1 MENGTA
7 WYLGYIIVYF
17 AIMFGIGFYY
27 FTKVKNADDYLIG
40 GWSMGFW
47 SIVGTVIS
55 TWCGASI
62 FIGTVSLAF
71 IYGFSAYLRF
81 AFAGLFFTFLL
92 ILFFGRRLRRQ
103 KLYTLADLFGQR
115 FGAKVGI
122 IPSILSAFIYAIP
135 TTAIQYIAMNTI
147 WTIVFGLDPTLGFII
162 STALILGFTVLGGL
176 PGTII
181 TDALQ
186 AVIII
191 LGIGTL
197 AAASLNFAGGFETLI
212 TKTPSEFLS
221 IAGPFGI
228 QEVLLFVLSVGPFYL
243 VWQSSWQR
251 IFAAKTERIAFTA
264 NAIGVAISAVV
275 TLCPIII
282 GLSSRLFLPPDT
294 RPDHIFSIVTL
305 ELLPPYIGGF
315 IYCALLAAL
324 VTGANSFILQGS
336 SNLTYDLYKRLMH
349 PTADNTRL
357 MLVSRLSVVF
367 IAVGALLVAQNFTGI
382 MAIYQWALRIT
393 ATTLVIPFLA
403 TMFWRRTT
411 RTAVLSSMLGG
422 FIATLVWPYL
432 GDFGV
437 DQTIFGFLFSF
448 LGLCLSFITKHH
460 PEEVIVAVMYED
472 LPCAQT
478 EEGTCS
484 DH

>member
-17 AIMFGIGFYY
+17 SIMFGIGFYY

-40 GWSMGFW
+40 GWSMGYW

-71 IYGFSAYLRF
+71 VYGFSAYLRF
-81 AFAGLFFTFLL
+81 AFAGLFFTF
-92 ILFFGRRLRRQ
+92 ILVAFFGQRLRRQ

-115 FGAKVGI
+115 YGASVGI
-122 IPSILSAFIYAIP
+122 IPSVLSAFIYAIP
-135 TTAIQYIAMNTI
+135 TTGMQYIAMNTI
-147 WTIVFGLDPTLGFII
+147 WTIVFDLDPTTGFYI
-162 STALILGFTVLGGL
+162 STILILSFTVLGGL

-191 LGIGTL
+191 AGIVTL
-197 AAASLNFAGGFETLI
+197 AVASLNFAGGAETLI
-212 TKTPSEFLS
+212 AQTPPELLS
-221 IAGPFGI
+221 VSGPFGI

-264 NAIGVAISAVV
+264 NATGVFVSALVI
-275 TLCPIII
+275 LCPIVI
-282 GLSSRLFLPPDT
+282 GLSARLFMPADTNPDL
-294 RPDHIFSIVTL
+294 IFSTVTL
-305 ELLPPYIGGF
+305 QLLPPYIGGF

-336 SNLTYDLYKRLMH
+336 SNLTYDLYKRLIH
-349 PTADNTRL
+349 PTADNKRL
-357 MLVSRLSVVF
+357 MLVSRLTVAF
-367 IAVGALLVAQNFTGI
+367 IAVGALFIAQNFTGI

-393 ATTLVIPFLA
+393 ATTLVLPFLA
-403 TMFWRRTT
+403 TMFWSRTT
-411 RTAVLSSMLGG
+411 RTAILASMIGG
-422 FIATLVWPYL
+422 FVSTLVWPYL
-432 GDFGV
+432 GDTGI
-437 DQTIFGFLFSF
+437 DQSIFGFFFSF
-448 LGLCLSFITKHH
+448 AGLCLSFITTHH
-460 PEEVIVAVMYED
+460 KEEEVVAVMYQD
-472 LPCAQT
+472 LSCAKT
-478 EEGTCS
+478 DNCS
-484 DH
+484 AVD